1 MVTQENSVP
10 VARLGEL
17 ERAVMET
24 LWDLTADWNLTAATT
39 GADEGGSGGGGGPAA
54 RTATARQV
62 SDRLGAARPL
72 AYTTV
77 LTVLDRLER
86 KGLVRRLRQGRAHRY
101 APIAT
106 REAYA
111 AELMLDALGRASD
124 RDAALVRFVD
134 AVSPEE
140 AAVLRRALTEESGEP
155 QGPEGP
161 AEPQGAG
168 GPGEAEGGAPV
179 NRAPVDRAPVDRA
192 GDPPDREGDGGP

>member
-1 MVTQENSVP
+1 MTTHDSSVP

-24 LWDLTADWNLTAATT
+24 LWDLTAD
-39 GADEGGSGGGGGPAA
+39 DVGGGRSAI
-54 RTATARQV
+54 RTTTARQV
-62 SDRLGAARPL
+62 SDRLGANRPL

-77 LTVLDRLER
+77 LTVLERLER
-86 KGLVRRLRQGRAHRY
+86 KGLVRRLRDARAHRY
-101 APIAT
+101 TPIAS

-140 AAVLRRALTEESGEP
+140 AEVLRRALLGGEW
-155 QGPEGP
+155 
-161 AEPQGAG
+161 
-168 GPGEAEGGAPV
+168 
-179 NRAPVDRAPVDRA
+179 
-192 GDPPDREGDGGP
+192 PDRQENGP

>member
-1 MVTQENSVP
+1 MATQQNSVP

-17 ERAVMET
+17 ERAMMET
-24 LWDLTADWNLTAATT
+24 LWDLTANWDLAAAK
-39 GADEGGSGGGGGPAA
+39 ADGGGSAV
-54 RTATARQV
+54 TARQV

-86 KGLVRRLRQGRAHRY
+86 KGLVRRLREGRAHRY

-111 AELMLDALGRASD
+111 AKLMLDALGRASD

-140 AAVLRRALTEESGEP
+140 AEVLRRALLGPEGSGEP
-155 QGPEGP
+155 QGGAPVDQEGSG
-161 AEPQGAG
+161 EPQ
-168 GPGEAEGGAPV
+168 GGAPV
-179 NRAPVDRAPVDRA
+179 NRDS
-192 GDPPDREGDGGP
+192 PDRLESGP

>member
-1 MVTQENSVP
+1 
-10 VARLGEL
+10 
-17 ERAVMET
+17 MET
-24 LWDLTADWNLTAATT
+24 LWDLTADWDLTAATT
-39 GADEGGSGGGGGPAA
+39 DGGASGGGRRPAV

-86 KGLVRRLRQGRAHRY
+86 KGLVRRLREARAHRY

-140 AAVLRRALTEESGEP
+140 AAVLRRALS
-155 QGPEGP
+155 
-161 AEPQGAG
+161 
-168 GPGEAEGGAPV
+168 
-179 NRAPVDRAPVDRA
+179 
-192 GDPPDREGDGGP
+192 GDPPDRQGESGP

>member
-24 LWDLTADWNLTAATT
+24 LWDLTADWDLTAATT
-39 GADEGGSGGGGGPAA
+39 GDGEGPGGGDGGTAA

-62 SDRLGAARPL
+62 SDRLGATRPL

-86 KGLVRRLRQGRAHRY
+86 KGLVRRLRESRAHRY

-140 AAVLRRALTEESGEP
+140 AAVLRRALA
-155 QGPEGP
+155 PEGP
-161 AEPQGAG
+161 GEPTVAEGSAEPRD
-168 GPGEAEGGAPV
+168 V
-179 NRAPVDRAPVDRA
+179 PVDR
-192 GDPPDREGDGGP
+192 DPPRRRGGSVP

>member
-10 VARLGEL
+10 VTRLGEL

-24 LWDLTADWNLTAATT
+24 LWDLTADWDLTGATT
-39 GADEGGSGGGGGPAA
+39 DGRGSAVH

-86 KGLVRRLRQGRAHRY
+86 KGLVRRLRLSRAHRY

-124 RDAALVRFVD
+124 RDAALMRFVD

-140 AAVLRRALTEESGEP
+140 AEVLRRALLGPEGSGEP
-155 QGPEGP
+155 QG
-161 AEPQGAG
+161 G
-168 GPGEAEGGAPV
+168 GPVG
-179 NRAPVDRAPVDRA
+179 RAADRQ
-192 GDPPDREGDGGP
+192 ESGP

>member
-1 MVTQENSVP
+1 MVKEANSVP

-24 LWDLTADWNLTAATT
+24 LWDLTAAKWDLSVATT
-39 GADEGGSGGGGGPAA
+39 DGGGSPVVRA
-54 RTATARQV
+54 ATARQV

-86 KGLVRRLRQGRAHRY
+86 KGLVRRFRERRAHRY
-101 APIAT
+101 VPIAT

-111 AELMLDALGRASD
+111 AKLMLDALGRASD

-134 AVSPEE
+134 AVSPQE
-140 AAVLRRALTEESGEP
+140 AEVLRRALQEGSGELQGPAPVEPERSAGEP
-155 QGPEGP
+155 Q
-161 AEPQGAG
+161 AA
-168 GPGEAEGGAPV
+168 
-179 NRAPVDRAPVDRA
+179 VDRE
-192 GDPPDREGDGGP
+192 PDRQESGP

>member
-1 MVTQENSVP
+1 MATQENSVP

-24 LWDLTADWNLTAATT
+24 LWDLTANQAGRGRAVVL
-39 GADEGGSGGGGGPAA
+39 
-54 RTATARQV
+54 TATARQV
-62 SDRLGAARPL
+62 SDRLGAERPL

-77 LTVLDRLER
+77 LTVLERLER
-86 KGLVRRLRQGRAHRY
+86 KGLVRRRREARAHRY
-101 APIAT
+101 APIAS

-140 AAVLRRALTEESGEP
+140 AQVLRRALLGGDTPDRQESGP
-155 QGPEGP
+155 
-161 AEPQGAG
+161 
-168 GPGEAEGGAPV
+168 
-179 NRAPVDRAPVDRA
+179 
-192 GDPPDREGDGGP
+192 